1 MRKAASFLFA
11 TVYMS
16 AATIPAADSR
26 NVTVPNTDTAFT
38 PREYKTRAEW
48 EARAAHLRRQILFSA
63 GLMPMPPKTPLNA
76 QVFGRIERRDYSV
89 EKVLIETLPGYWLG
103 GNLYQ
108 PVGKTGP
115 FPAIVSPH
123 GHWTYGR
130 LENSANASIPARC
143 INLARQ
149 GYIVFAYDMVGYNDT
164 LQTPH
169 AFGGRRE
176 QLWGF
181 GPLGLQLWNSIRAV
195 DFVESL
201 ADTDRAKIGATGASG
216 GATQTML
223 LAAVDRRIRFS
234 SPVNMISSIMQ
245 GGSPCE
251 NASGLRVGTNN
262 MEIGALMAPRPML
275 MVAATGDWTKNTPKV
290 EHPAVQSIYKLLDA
304 EVNLEMVQFDAPH
317 NYNKDSREAVYKFFA
332 KHALGADAKSPEFA
346 KTFSEKGSS
355 PEKLQDLLALHN
367 RTLPRGALGLDAL
380 VTQWIEMARAQNAA
394 EAPSV
399 ERLTL
404 ALASE
409 WPAKVLAE
417 KTEDRVVL
425 SREGV
430 GDRVAAVWIEGKMPA
445 AIVVHPDGA
454 DAGRKLVEKGRATL
468 LVTAFQ
474 TGESRGPRDQSHTH
488 FLTFNK
494 SDDAERVQDILTS
507 LAWMKQE
514 GKLDGASLSCT
525 GDAAVWCTFA
535 AAVAPVKV
543 ELKAEAVDFLAKD
556 ADFLNRFFVP
566 GIQRA
571 GGWDAAKKLA
581 ADARR

>member
-26 NVTVPNTDTAFT
+26 NVTVPNTDTVFT

-201 ADTDRAKIGATGASG
+201 ADTDRAKDRRDRGVGRRDANHVTRGGGSAYPIFVAGEHDFVDHAGRVAVRKRCGAAGGHQQYGDRRAHGPAPDAHGRGDGRLDQEHAQGRASG
-216 GATQTML
+216 GAIDLQ
-223 LAAVDRRIRFS
+223 I
-234 SPVNMISSIMQ
+234 
-245 GGSPCE
+245 
-251 NASGLRVGTNN
+251 VGC
-262 MEIGALMAPRPML
+262 R
-275 MVAATGDWTKNTPKV
+275 
-290 EHPAVQSIYKLLDA
+290 
-304 EVNLEMVQFDAPH
+304 
-317 NYNKDSREAVYKFFA
+317 
-332 KHALGADAKSPEFA
+332 
-346 KTFSEKGSS
+346 
-355 PEKLQDLLALHN
+355 
-367 RTLPRGALGLDAL
+367 
-380 VTQWIEMARAQNAA
+380 
-394 EAPSV
+394 
-399 ERLTL
+399 
-404 ALASE
+404 
-409 WPAKVLAE
+409 
-417 KTEDRVVL
+417 
-425 SREGV
+425 
-430 GDRVAAVWIEGKMPA
+430 
-445 AIVVHPDGA
+445 
-454 DAGRKLVEKGRATL
+454 
-468 LVTAFQ
+468 
-474 TGESRGPRDQSHTH
+474 GESGDGPVR
-488 FLTFNK
+488 
-494 SDDAERVQDILTS
+494 R
-507 LAWMKQE
+507 
-514 GKLDGASLSCT
+514 
-525 GDAAVWCTFA
+525 AAQ
-535 AAVAPVKV
+535 
-543 ELKAEAVDFLAKD
+543 LQ
-556 ADFLNRFFVP
+556 
-566 GIQRA
+566 QR
-571 GGWDAAKKLA
+571 
-581 ADARR
+581 